1 MNAHSHLSEEAL
13 DDLLIGLGTSEN
25 EEHLAQCAACRARV
39 ESMQND
45 LALFRQTTLDWSR
58 VRAAALP
65 SPVRTGIRHWH
76 LSKMGWA
83 TASLLLLLLVFPTM
97 QHRMREASGP
107 KPLPMQQEAES
118 EQQIAQ
124 DNALMQAVDTALSS
138 DDAATARAY
147 HLSDRSQRRQKARLD
162 EN

>member
-1 MNAHSHLSEEAL
+1 MNPHLSDEAL
-13 DDLLIGLGTSEN
+13 DDLLIGLGTSED
-25 EEHLAQCAACRARV
+25 EEHLAHCAHCRARV
-39 ESMQND
+39 EAFQGDM
-45 LALFRQTTLDWSR
+45 ALLRQTTLDWSR

-65 SPVRTGIRHWH
+65 SPIKAGIRHWH

-83 TASLLLLLLVFPTM
+83 AVSLLLLVLVTPVM
-97 QHRMREASGP
+97 QHRTRESSRPAP
-107 KPLPMQQEAES
+107 ALARQEAES

-124 DNALMQAVDTALSS
+124 DNALMQAVDTALNS
-138 DDAATARAY
+138 DDAAPARAY